1 MQRLIY
7 LWLMAVGAGHIVL
20 GVALALGVQAARLAP
35 YFDNL
40 LTQFALP
47 IDEAATRNLAQ
58 ALLQLFGP
66 TVASWGLLFSG
77 LIYLYH
83 QRGEALCKW
92 LIFAALLLWLPLD
105 CLISARHG
113 LYPQVWLNLCVG
125 LLIALPLA
133 RLKPRKAV
141 PEPPAR

>member
-7 LWLMAVGAGHIVL
+7 LWLLTLGAGHIVL
-20 GVALALGVQAARLAP
+20 GIALALGVQSALLAP
-35 YFDNL
+35 YFDTVL
-40 LTQFALP
+40 EQFALP
-47 IDEAATRNLAQ
+47 GSDTAARNMAQ
-58 ALLQLFGP
+58 SLIQLFGP

-77 LIYLYH
+77 LVYLYR
-83 QRGEALCKW
+83 QRGEGGIKW

-113 LYPQVWLNLCVG
+113 LYLQVYLNLCVG

-133 RLKPRKAV
+133 LLKPLAAV
-141 PEPPAR
+141 ASSPAR